1 MQQRRAPVILI
12 LGTMGSRLV
21 YAGPTTVRAWVPTRP
36 TSVYADAAYL
46 QCDEDGVAQFPLD
59 VAGCLDRRPLDFVSP
74 LRNRLGQDAF
84 AVLPFPYD
92 WRQSLFRSAE
102 LFADWV
108 DAQHLE
114 TFDIVGVSTGG
125 LIATQYA
132 RMGFGARIRKFI
144 SIGTPFLGMPRSLA
158 NIHTG
163 AVLNRLADVFLAHK
177 VRSLIRTF
185 PSTYELLP
193 CQSYFDATDHACAEA
208 HGQPLRSHSEM
219 CSFVESHCQISSRLL
234 KAGAE
239 FLLQLDPAEALRNV
253 DTSYIVNSHRPT
265 PSCISYGKSGK
276 VHVTRRSFG
285 DGSAP
290 ATSQTIGGQ
299 HEVVHPGHSYEFQGR
314 HRTMHMN
321 PLVMEQLASILLDAA
336 PADSKLRV
344 PRVSTPRRSGGS

>member
-1 MQQRRAPVILI
+1 M
-12 LGTMGSRLV
+12 
-21 YAGPTTVRAWVPTRP
+21 
-36 TSVYADAAYL
+36 SVFADVEYL
-46 QCDEDGVAQFPLD
+46 QCGEAGRARFPLD

-74 LRNRLGQDAF
+74 LRNRLAQDGI

-108 DAQHLE
+108 AAQHLE

-132 RMGFGARIRKFI
+132 RMGCGAKIRKFI
-144 SIGTPFLGMPRSLA
+144 SIGTPFLGMPRALA

-163 AVLNRLADVFLAHK
+163 KVLNRLADWLLAHK

-193 CQSYFDATDHACAEA
+193 CQAYFDATDHACVEA
-208 HGQPLRSHSEM
+208 HGRPLRSHSEM
-219 CSFVESHCQISSRLL
+219 CSFLESHSQISSRLL
-234 KAGAE
+234 KTGTE
-239 FLLQLDPAEALRNV
+239 FLLQLDPTEALRNV
-253 DTSYIVNSHRPT
+253 DTSYIVNSRRPT
-265 PSCISYGKSGK
+265 PARISYGESGK

-290 ATSQTIGGQ
+290 AISQTIGGQ
-299 HEVVHPGHSYEFQGR
+299 HEVLHPGHSYEFQGR
-314 HRTMHMN
+314 HRTMHMD

-336 PADSKLRV
+336 PADSGMSEPPV
-344 PRVSTPRRSGGS
+344 PTPR